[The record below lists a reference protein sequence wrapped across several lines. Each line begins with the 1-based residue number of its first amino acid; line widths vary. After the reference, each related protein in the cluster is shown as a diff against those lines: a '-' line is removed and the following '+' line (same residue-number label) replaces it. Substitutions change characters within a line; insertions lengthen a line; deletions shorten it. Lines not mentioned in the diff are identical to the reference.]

1 MNTSSNDTFEKSV
14 STEDPEVTV
23 QGAVTVDLSEETPA
37 SQESGEELFAAPEP
51 IETIDPIVATEP
63 VDATEPIEAAEPVNP
78 ANLIEPVEPAVS
90 VETAESAEPVNPA
103 NLIEPVEPA
112 ESVETVE
119 SAEPVNPV
127 KPAEPVESMDD
138 YQKELDSS
146 LRKIY
151 EGDVMEGEVIA
162 FNEHGVILDLSYYA
176 TGRVPVEE
184 MSADPSFNIMTD
196 VHIGDRFQ
204 AIVKRVDDGHGNI
217 LLSKKAAESEYSW
230 DTLRQMKDDET
241 VIEGTIT
248 EVVKAGAIMYI
259 HGIRG
264 FIPASRLDF
273 KYVEDTSTFLGKK
286 LPVRIIEVDEEQD
299 KLILSAREIAT
310 EAHVKKQAE
319 DISRLSVGS
328 IVTGKVESLQNYG
341 AFVDIGGGISGLL
354 HISEISEK
362 RINHPKAALRV
373 GQEVTVMIIRIQDG
387 KISLSIKAIEA
398 AKEQEAEE
406 EAHEYH
412 SEYVPN
418 NPFADLLK
426 DYLK

>member
-1 MNTSSNDTFEKSV
+1 MEHEEIIS
-14 STEDPEVTV
+14 EVT
-23 QGAVTVDLSEETPA
+23 ET
-37 SQESGEELFAAPEP
+37 
-51 IETIDPIVATEP
+51 
-63 VDATEPIEAAEPVNP
+63 
-78 ANLIEPVEPAVS
+78 
-90 VETAESAEPVNPA
+90 
-103 NLIEPVEPA
+103 
-112 ESVETVE
+112 VETVE
-119 SAEPVNPV
+119 TAQPAALAGQEGQSTADTPE
-127 KPAEPVESMDD
+127 PAEGEQSTADTLGSVEKEQNTVDTIEPEPEAKEPEPEAVESMED
-138 YQKELDSS
+138 YQQELDSS

-196 VHIGDRFQ
+196 VQIGDRFQ

-230 DTLRQMKDDET
+230 DKLRQMKDGET

-248 EVVKAGAIMYI
+248 ETVKAGAIMYVE
-259 HGIRG
+259 GIRG
-264 FIPASRLDF
+264 FIPASRLDV
-273 KYVEDTSTFLGKK
+273 KYVEDTAPYQGRKIK
-286 LPVRIIEVDEEQD
+286 VRITEVDEEQQ

-310 EAHVKKQAE
+310 EAYVAQQSEH
-319 DISRLSVGS
+319 ISRLATGS

-341 AFVDIGGGISGLL
+341 AFVDIGDGVSGLL
-354 HISEISEK
+354 HISEISDK
-362 RINHPKAALRV
+362 RINHPKAVLRV
-373 GQEVTVMIIRIQDG
+373 GQEVTVMITRIQDG
-387 KISLSIKAIEA
+387 KVSLSMKAVEA

>member
-1 MNTSSNDTFEKSV
+1 MNSLSNETLE
-14 STEDPEVTV
+14 E
-23 QGAVTVDLSEETPA
+23 AVTVAAQEPVEEPSAAEAPVAETPV
-37 SQESGEELFAAPEP
+37 APEP
-51 IETIDPIVATEP
+51 VEEPSAT
-63 VDATEPIEAAEPVNP
+63 AAP
-78 ANLIEPVEPAVS
+78 AA
-90 VETAESAEPVNPA
+90 
-103 NLIEPVEPA
+103 A
-112 ESVETVE
+112 ESVEE
-119 SAEPVNPV
+119 ASAEEPSAAEV
-127 KPAEPVESMDD
+127 PAATAPAEEASSAAEIPAAAEPAEEASAEEPSAAEAPAEPEPVESMED

-196 VHIGDRFQ
+196 VKIGDRFQ

-259 HGIRG
+259 QGIRG

-273 KYVEDTSTFLGKK
+273 KYVEDTAPYLGKK
-286 LPVRIIEVDEEQD
+286 LPVKIIEVDEEQE

-328 IVTGKVESLQNYG
+328 IVTGTVESLQNYG
-341 AFVDIGGGISGLL
+341 AFVNIGNGISGLL
-354 HISEISEK
+354 HISEISDK

-387 KISLSIKAIEA
+387 KISLSIKAINA

-426 DYLK
+426 DFIK

>member
-1 MNTSSNDTFEKSV
+1 MNTLSNNT
-14 STEDPEVTV
+14 
-23 QGAVTVDLSEETPA
+23 LEESFTAAEAP
-37 SQESGEELFAAPEP
+37 AAPEP
-51 IETIDPIVATEP
+51 VEAPAALETV
-63 VDATEPIEAAEPVNP
+63 EAP
-78 ANLIEPVEPAVS
+78 AAPETVEAPA
-90 VETAESAEPVNPA
+90 AP
-103 NLIEPVEPA
+103 
-112 ESVETVE
+112 ESVE
-119 SAEPVNPV
+119 A
-127 KPAEPVESMDD
+127 PAAPEPVESMAD

-184 MSADPSFNIMTD
+184 MSANPSFNIMTD
-196 VHIGDRFQ
+196 VKIGDRFQ
-204 AIVKRVDDGHGNI
+204 AIVKKVDDGHGNI
-217 LLSKKAAESEYSW
+217 LLSKKAAESEFSW

-259 HGIRG
+259 QGIRG
-264 FIPASRLDF
+264 FIPASRLDY
-273 KYVEDTSTFLGKK
+273 KYVEDTAPYLGKK
-286 LPVRIIEVDEEQD
+286 LPVKIIEVSEDQE
-299 KLILSAREIAT
+299 KLILSVREIAS

-319 DISRLSVGS
+319 NISRLSVGS
-328 IVTGKVESLQNYG
+328 IVTGTVESLQNYG
-341 AFVDIGGGISGLL
+341 AFVNIGNGISGLL

-406 EAHEYH
+406 EANEYH

-426 DYLK
+426 DYIKK

>member
-1 MNTSSNDTFEKSV
+1 MNTLSNNT
-14 STEDPEVTV
+14 
-23 QGAVTVDLSEETPA
+23 LEESFTAAEAP
-37 SQESGEELFAAPEP
+37 AAPEP
-51 IETIDPIVATEP
+51 VEAPAALETV
-63 VDATEPIEAAEPVNP
+63 EAP
-78 ANLIEPVEPAVS
+78 AAPETVEAPA
-90 VETAESAEPVNPA
+90 AP
-103 NLIEPVEPA
+103 
-112 ESVETVE
+112 ESVE
-119 SAEPVNPV
+119 A
-127 KPAEPVESMDD
+127 PAAPEPVESMAD

-184 MSADPSFNIMTD
+184 MSANPSFNIMTD
-196 VHIGDRFQ
+196 VKIGDRFQ
-204 AIVKRVDDGHGNI
+204 AIVKKVDDGHGNI
-217 LLSKKAAESEYSW
+217 LLSKKAAEAEFSW

-259 HGIRG
+259 QGIRG
-264 FIPASRLDF
+264 FIPASRLDY
-273 KYVEDTSTFLGKK
+273 KYVEDTAPYLGKK
-286 LPVRIIEVDEEQD
+286 LPVKIIEVSEDQE
-299 KLILSAREIAT
+299 KLILSAREIAS

-319 DISRLSVGS
+319 NISRLSVGS
-328 IVTGKVESLQNYG
+328 IVTGTVESLQNYG
-341 AFVDIGGGISGLL
+341 AFVNIGNGISGLL

-406 EAHEYH
+406 EANEYH

-426 DYLK
+426 DYIKK

>member
-1 MNTSSNDTFEKSV
+1 MNTLSNNT
-14 STEDPEVTV
+14 
-23 QGAVTVDLSEETPA
+23 LEESFTAAEAP
-37 SQESGEELFAAPEP
+37 AAPEP
-51 IETIDPIVATEP
+51 VEAPAALETV
-63 VDATEPIEAAEPVNP
+63 EAP
-78 ANLIEPVEPAVS
+78 AAPETVEAPA
-90 VETAESAEPVNPA
+90 AP
-103 NLIEPVEPA
+103 
-112 ESVETVE
+112 ESVE
-119 SAEPVNPV
+119 A
-127 KPAEPVESMDD
+127 PAAPEPVESMAD

-184 MSADPSFNIMTD
+184 MSANPSFNIMTD
-196 VHIGDRFQ
+196 VKIGDRFQ
-204 AIVKRVDDGHGNI
+204 AIVKKVDDGHGNI
-217 LLSKKAAESEYSW
+217 LLSKKAAESEFSW

-259 HGIRG
+259 QGIRG
-264 FIPASRLDF
+264 FIPASRLDY
-273 KYVEDTSTFLGKK
+273 KYVEDTAPYLGKK
-286 LPVRIIEVDEEQD
+286 LPVKIIEVSEDQE
-299 KLILSAREIAT
+299 KLILSAREIAS

-319 DISRLSVGS
+319 NISRLSVGS
-328 IVTGKVESLQNYG
+328 IVTGTVESLQNYG
-341 AFVDIGGGISGLL
+341 AFVNIGNGISGLL

-406 EAHEYH
+406 EANEYH

-426 DYLK
+426 DYIKK

>member
-1 MNTSSNDTFEKSV
+1 MNTLSNNT
-14 STEDPEVTV
+14 
-23 QGAVTVDLSEETPA
+23 LEESFTAAEAP
-37 SQESGEELFAAPEP
+37 AAPEP
-51 IETIDPIVATEP
+51 VEAPAALETV
-63 VDATEPIEAAEPVNP
+63 EAP
-78 ANLIEPVEPAVS
+78 AAPETVEAPA
-90 VETAESAEPVNPA
+90 AP
-103 NLIEPVEPA
+103 
-112 ESVETVE
+112 ESVE
-119 SAEPVNPV
+119 A
-127 KPAEPVESMDD
+127 PAAPEPVESMAD

-184 MSADPSFNIMTD
+184 MSANPSFNIMTD
-196 VHIGDRFQ
+196 VKIGDRFQ
-204 AIVKRVDDGHGNI
+204 AIVKKGDDGHGNI
-217 LLSKKAAESEYSW
+217 LLSKKAAESEFSW

-259 HGIRG
+259 QGIRG
-264 FIPASRLDF
+264 FIPASRLDY
-273 KYVEDTSTFLGKK
+273 KYVEDTAPYLGKK
-286 LPVRIIEVDEEQD
+286 LPVKIIEVSEDQE
-299 KLILSAREIAT
+299 KLILSAREIAS

-319 DISRLSVGS
+319 NISRLSVGS
-328 IVTGKVESLQNYG
+328 IVTGTVESLQNYG
-341 AFVDIGGGISGLL
+341 AFVNIGNGISGLL

-406 EAHEYH
+406 EANEYH

-426 DYLK
+426 DYIKK

>member
-1 MNTSSNDTFEKSV
+1 MNTLPNDMLEVSASV
-14 STEDPEVTV
+14 EAPESVVTEQDTEAPEV
-23 QGAVTVDLSEETPA
+23 S
-37 SQESGEELFAAPEP
+37 AAPEP
-51 IETIDPIVATEP
+51 
-63 VDATEPIEAAEPVNP
+63 AAEAPEASEGPEASEAPEALASP
-78 ANLIEPVEPAVS
+78 AAP
-90 VETAESAEPVNPA
+90 ETP
-103 NLIEPVEPA
+103 
-112 ESVETVE
+112 
-119 SAEPVNPV
+119 
-127 KPAEPVESMDD
+127 EPVESMAD
-138 YQKELDSS
+138 YQQELDSS

-230 DTLRQMKDDET
+230 DALRQMKDDET
-241 VIEGTIT
+241 VIEGTVT

-259 HGIRG
+259 QGIRG
-264 FIPASRLDF
+264 FIPASRLDY
-273 KYVEDTSTFLGKK
+273 KYVEDTAPYLGKK
-286 LPVRIIEVDEEQD
+286 LPVKIIEVDEEQD
-299 KLILSAREIAT
+299 KLILSAREIAS

-341 AFVDIGGGISGLL
+341 AFVNIGNGISGLL
-354 HISEISEK
+354 HISEISDK

-373 GQEVTVMIIRIQDG
+373 GQEVNVMIIRIQDG

-426 DYLK
+426 DFLKK